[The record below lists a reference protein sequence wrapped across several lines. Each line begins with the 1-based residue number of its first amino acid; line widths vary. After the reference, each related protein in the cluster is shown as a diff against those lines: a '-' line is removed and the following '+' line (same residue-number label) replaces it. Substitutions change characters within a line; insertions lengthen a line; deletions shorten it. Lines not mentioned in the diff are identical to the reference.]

1 MEQPILLIKLNYK
14 KKCTLDSNILLKI
27 EKIDRFVKNATN
39 FINHQNKNPILSL
52 LFVIGLIGGTIT
64 FLLYM

>member
-1 MEQPILLIKLNYK
+1 MEQPILLIKINYK
-14 KKCTLDSNILLKI
+14 KKCTLVSSILSRI

-39 FINHQNKNPILSL
+39 FKYHQNKNPILSL